1 MAIASPLIEIS
12 GSARNRGR
20 DYGRQAADRIRLGI
34 DHYSEQLRRSAFEP
48 RHLQA
53 AVTQYLPSIE
63 AFDADYVEEM
73 RGIAEGANVAFDE
86 IVLLNARTEV
96 LQIAERQARG
106 LAGFRDP
113 EPDGCT
119 GAVALPRAT
128 KDGHLIHAQNW
139 DWKAE
144 CADTTVVLKVRR
156 EHGPDLLTFT
166 EAGALGR
173 CGLNS
178 VGISITA
185 NYLECERDYRTLGVP
200 LALIRRKV
208 LEQEHLA
215 LAMHAVYT
223 TTKSASNNMIIGHAQ
238 GVVIDFECAPDETFM
253 VQADNGLIVH
263 ANHWQ
268 SPVALCKLSD
278 TGIDSTPDSLYRDL
292 RVREAL
298 MSQAGALTTAHF
310 KRALFDDFETPWA
323 VCRPPRKSR
332 SSNLSATVAMIVMQP
347 ALGVME
353 VAMLPALD
361 RNFTT
366 YTLDS
371 SFKPTGSRSAAPGHD

>member
-1 MAIASPLIEIS
+1 MASASPLIEVS
-12 GSARNRGR
+12 GTPRQRGH
-20 DYGRQAADRIRLGI
+20 DHGRQAAGRIRLGI
-34 DHYSEQLRRSAFEP
+34 GHYADQLRRSAFEP

-53 AVTQYLPSIE
+53 AVAQYLPSIE
-63 AFDADYVEEM
+63 AFDSDYVEEM
-73 RGIAEGANVAFDE
+73 RGIAQGASVAFDE

-96 LQIAERQARG
+96 LRIAERQARG

-119 GAVALPRAT
+119 GAVALPQAT
-128 KDGHLIHAQNW
+128 KRGQLIHAQNW

-156 EHGPDLLTFT
+156 EHGPDVLTFT
-166 EAGALGR
+166 EAGALARSGF
-173 CGLNS
+173 NS

-223 TTKSASNNMIIGHAQ
+223 TAKSGSNNMIVGHAQ
-238 GVVIDFECAPDETFM
+238 GVAIDFECAPDETFL
-253 VQADNGLIVH
+253 VQADKGLIVH

-268 SPVALCKLSD
+268 SPVALCKLKD
-278 TGIDSTPDSLYRDL
+278 TGVASTPDSLYREL

-298 MSQAGALTTAHF
+298 LAHVGALTPEHF
-310 KRALFDDFETPWA
+310 KQALFDDFAAPWS
-323 VCRPPRKSR
+323 VCRPPRQSL

-361 RNFTT
+361 RSFTT
-366 YTLDS
+366 YTLTS
-371 SFKPTGSRSAAPGHD
+371 SFRTLGSSRTAPER